1 MYDMKVWI
9 FGHAH
14 KRTGPTPLSPVSL
27 GVVAWQQY
35 QRIHPDDENVGE
47 LVD

>member
-1 MYDMKVWI
+1 MNTWACAQENWPY
-9 FGHAH
+9 
-14 KRTGPTPLSPVSL
+14 PLPPVSL

-35 QRIHPDDENVGE
+35 WRIHPDDENVGE